1 MAQKGFEY
9 EENAYK
15 ALQKFKIS
23 TGGVAGASH
32 DKPDLTVKNNQNK
45 TAGVELKISPTA
57 AGSLVMKY
65 FNELSRIEDEIIRLS
80 SLESVLRTIAS
91 GIPHTNLEDAELAVW
106 HLAGTIENI
115 HTNLRYEFDELW
127 EIVRN
132 DETEELVEKINKKHK
147 GGMKKKKMMTDREL
161 P

>member
-1 MAQKGFEY
+1 
-9 EENAYK
+9 
-15 ALQKFKIS
+15 
-23 TGGVAGASH
+23 
-32 DKPDLTVKNNQNK
+32 
-45 TAGVELKISPTA
+45 
-57 AGSLVMKY
+57 MKY

-132 DETEELVEKINKKHK
+132 DETEELVEKINNKHK